1 MSALLAK
8 GAAIAKVEASRARLR
23 LAMMP
28 AAPPADAART
38 APSIRARLLKI
49 PIVGGVV
56 DSVQA
61 WWNSHPY
68 RPAAQVASEATHA
81 VINPVARRHPYAL
94 VLAAAIFGAGLAWTR
109 PWRWIF
115 RSALFAGLLPQ
126 LATRAVT
133 SLPIDSWLKVF
144 GTAMSTPPSAAPPTP
159 DPAAQAAPG

>member
-1 MSALLAK
+1 MSAALERGTALAR
-8 GAAIAKVEASRARLR
+8 VEASRARLR

-28 AAPPADAART
+28 EVPPAEATRAAH
-38 APSIRARLLKI
+38 SLRARLLNI
-49 PIVGGVV
+49 PVIGGVV
-56 DSVQA
+56 ASVQT
-61 WWNSHPY
+61 WWSSHPY

-81 VINPVARRHPYAL
+81 VVNPIARRHPYAL

-126 LATRAVT
+126 LATKAVT

-144 GTAMSTPPSAAPPTP
+144 GTAMSTRAAPPPPP
-159 DPAAQAAPG
+159 DTAPSG